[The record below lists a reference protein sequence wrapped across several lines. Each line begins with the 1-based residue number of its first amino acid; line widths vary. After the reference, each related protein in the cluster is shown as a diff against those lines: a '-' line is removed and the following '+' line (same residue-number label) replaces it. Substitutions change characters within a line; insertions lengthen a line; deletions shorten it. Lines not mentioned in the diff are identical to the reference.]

1 MYMDEKVGDKRFTVY
16 DSEANTVLE
25 LLNELGSLTND
36 VCDSLDNKT
45 DLYGD
50 HKGSWQG
57 LNRPTM
63 SEEGMRATVE
73 DIIDNKIPS
82 IETSLDN
89 MKNRLSVFVDDYI
102 SPSETNHTR
111 GIKEAITISEKEN
124 KTLEFLSGKKYV
136 VTDTLSFNIGKMKI
150 KGNKCILDFTN
161 LEKDKVAIIITNNSD
176 GYKNQGSYFEGFE
189 IIGNGQN
196 NGSVA
201 IKVKG
206 GNQTNSATH
215 FNIDKLNI
223 SKFQK
228 GIEYGSY
235 AYCIS
240 HTNVDISYCDICV
253 DMISGQSDYGENIN
267 FTSCTTYNS
276 NIAFKI
282 SNSLGAYN
290 LTNTSVDYC
299 NKFFNINGGRIFV
312 NNSHIEGGGT
322 FEINGGNGS
331 VLNIN
336 NSWLVLRSTS
346 DNVKFKNTISN
357 PILVQNCSIES
368 DFTDTVVARGYIRF
382 KNTTGY
388 ATNNFASNYLD
399 NKVIKNIRCLA
410 KGGGTNTSQ
419 LSNTGYCEI
428 STTSITDEFETGS
441 NGIKVYK
448 KWGQGSSSTLQ
459 ILVPLD
465 KDCNY
470 NNLKIRMKG
479 NKSYGGANISRRL
492 NYVRVVENMS
502 LINNIQ
508 FPKIDFLT
516 NNAYIPDLIV
526 NTEWKTFLYKNHH
539 MVNPINSTHLLYEIL
554 LTNTTGED
562 YFYIDNIELNE
573 F

>member
-1 MYMDEKVGDKRFTVY
+1 MYDYNCPDCNEAKLQSDKNARKINEVIDQVNALIQVNNETVDFIEEK
-16 DSEANTVLE
+16 ANAIVE
-25 LLNELGSLTND
+25 EIAEIKVNEELGEFKTT
-36 VCDSLDNKT
+36 LDNIV
-45 DLYGD
+45 
-50 HKGSWQG
+50 
-57 LNRPTM
+57 N
-63 SEEGMRATVE
+63 
-73 DIIDNKIPS
+73 N
-82 IETSLDN
+82 
-89 MKNRLSVFVDDYI
+89 LSVFVEDYI
-102 SPSETNHTR
+102 LPTETDHTR
-111 GIKEAITISEKEN
+111 GIKEAITISETEN
-124 KTLEFLSGKKYV
+124 RALEFLSGKKYI
-136 VTDTLSFNIGKMKI
+136 VTDTLPFNIGKMKI
-150 KGNKCILDFTN
+150 KGNKCTLDFTN
-161 LEKDKVAIIITNNSD
+161 LEKDKVAIIITNNSN

-201 IKVKG
+201 IKIKG

-223 SKFQK
+223 SNFQK

-235 AYCIS
+235 TYCIT
-240 HTNVDISYCDICV
+240 HTNVDISFCDICI

-267 FTSCTTYNS
+267 FSSCTAYNS

-282 SNSLGAYN
+282 SNDLGAFN
-290 LTNTSVDYC
+290 LTNVSIDYC
-299 NKFFNINGGRIFV
+299 NKFFEISGGRIFV

-346 DNVKFKNTISN
+346 DNVKFKNTNSN

-368 DFTDTVVARGYIRF
+368 DFTDTVVVSGYIRF

-388 ATNNFASNYLD
+388 YTNNFASNYLD
-399 NKVIKNIRCLA
+399 NKAIKNIRCLA
-410 KGGGTNTSQ
+410 KGGGSNTSQ
-419 LSNTGYCEI
+419 LVNSGYCEI
-428 STTSITDEFETGS
+428 STTSTTDEFETGS

-492 NYVRVVENMS
+492 NYVRVEENMS
-502 LINNIQ
+502 LINNIP

-516 NNAYIPDLIV
+516 NNGYVTDLVI
-526 NTEWKTFLYKNHH
+526 NTEWKTFIYKNHDR
-539 MVNPINSTHLLYEIL
+539 VKPLNASHLLYEIL